1 MEPTSSLNRVDRKN
15 KRAVVTGSEIQSQAN
30 AGGFITTDS
39 EKSLVSRQ
47 ASQVEQIELRTY
59 VFLDSLQP
67 QLAAYMGTVSRG
79 FLPIPGDS
87 CLWMEVS
94 PGMAIHRVT
103 DIALKASNVRLGQM
117 IVERE
122 FGSFALYHKDQST
135 VLHSGDVVLDAIGS
149 EVGKRTKPTTS
160 WTEIIRAITPDHSVL
175 INRQNI
181 QEKCQILNQ
190 YTFS

>member
-1 MEPTSSLNRVDRKN
+1 MGGERRNKSSL
-15 KRAVVTGSEIQSQAN
+15 VTGSEIQSH
-30 AGGFITTDS
+30 GGGSYITTDS

-79 FLPIPGDS
+79 FLPIPGDA

-149 EVGKRTKPTTS
+149 EIRKRTKPATS
-160 WTEIIRAITPDHSVL
+160 WTEIIGR
-175 INRQNI
+175 
-181 QEKCQILNQ
+181 
-190 YTFS
+190 

>member
-1 MEPTSSLNRVDRKN
+1 MEPTSSLNRGERRN
-15 KRAVVTGSEIQSQAN
+15 KSSLVTGSEIQSH
-30 AGGFITTDS
+30 GGGSYITTDS

-79 FLPIPGDS
+79 FLPIPGDA

-103 DIALKASNVRLGQM
+103 DIACL
-117 IVERE
+117 
-122 FGSFALYHKDQST
+122 LYTS
-135 VLHSGDVVLDAIGS
+135 DA
-149 EVGKRTKPTTS
+149 
-160 WTEIIRAITPDHSVL
+160 ADD
-175 INRQNI
+175 
-181 QEKCQILNQ
+181 
-190 YTFS
+190 

>member
-1 MEPTSSLNRVDRKN
+1 MEPTSSLNRGKRKN
-15 KRAVVTGSEIQSQAN
+15 KSSLITGSEIQSQSGEAS
-30 AGGFITTDS
+30 FITTDS

-47 ASQVEQIELRTY
+47 ASQVGQIELRTY

-103 DIALKASNVRLGQM
+103 DIALKAVSYTHLT
-117 IVERE
+117 
-122 FGSFALYHKDQST
+122 L
-135 VLHSGDVVLDAIGS
+135 
-149 EVGKRTKPTTS
+149 PTT
-160 WTEIIRAITPDHSVL
+160 PYV
-175 INRQNI
+175 
-181 QEKCQILNQ
+181 
-190 YTFS
+190 